1 MKVIKRYL
9 LRYLKRYPSI
19 IMRRK
24 LKEKSIRKVYRKA
37 GSYGVTIPME
47 IIKALKI
54 KEGQKVVI
62 TRKGQKI
69 MIEDWK

>member
-1 MKVIKRYL
+1 
-9 LRYLKRYPSI
+9 
-19 IMRRK
+19 MRRK